1 VKTKLFILTAAAFL
15 VVSQLAAQDSTL
27 VEETVYQNKVLF
39 LPALGSTPETGFLFG
54 AVVVPQ
60 FKLSGAGEDTRS
72 SGVLFSG
79 IYTSKSQ
86 ILLSIAP
93 DIILPEEA
101 WIINGNYF
109 VNYFP
114 NSYWGVGPKSRE
126 SDEINVLFT
135 EISVEQTVLKQVS
148 RGIFTGP
155 YIRLNKVYNL
165 SFEDRDGV
173 SLPAQDVPGAAGS
186 ISSGVGWMSRWDL
199 RNSNMTPTQ
208 NHFIQFSFLV
218 NSSLLGSTDQYTSY
232 QLDARKYVDLKQDG
246 RSVLAFQWLYR
257 SLTGNPPFLEMSE
270 LGGDRIGRGYYAGR
284 YRDLNALQFQSEL
297 RQSIKGRFGFTVFG
311 AMGEVWHRYE
321 DFNVSPVKW
330 STGAGFRFN
339 INKHDPTNIRIDYG
353 IGKGTSGF
361 YIQFGEAF

>member
-1 VKTKLFILTAAAFL
+1 MKLFILSAAAFL
-15 VVSQLAAQDSTL
+15 VVSPVAAQDSTMA
-27 VEETVYQNKVLF
+27 EETAYQNKVLF

-60 FKLSGAGEDTRS
+60 FKRSGAGPDTRS
-72 SGVLFSG
+72 SSVLFSG
-79 IYTSKSQ
+79 IYTSKNQ

-93 DIILPEEA
+93 DIILPREA

-114 NSYWGVGPKSRE
+114 NSYWGIGPKSRG

-135 EISVEQTVLKQVS
+135 EITAEQTVLKKVS
-148 RGIFTGP
+148 RGFFTGP
-155 YIRLNKVYNL
+155 YIRWNKVYNL

-173 SLPAQDVPGAAGS
+173 SLPALDVPGGAGS
-186 ISSGVGWMSRWDL
+186 VSSGVGWMSRWDL

-208 NHFIQFSFLV
+208 NHFIQVSFLV
-218 NSSLLGSTDQYTSY
+218 NSSLLGSTDQYTSF
-232 QLDARKYVDLKQDG
+232 QFDARKYLDLKQGG
-246 RSVLAFQWLYR
+246 RSVLALQGLYR
-257 SLTGNPPFLEMSE
+257 SLTGNPPFLELSE

-284 YRDLNALQFQSEL
+284 YRDLNALQLQSEL
-297 RQSIKGRFGFTVFG
+297 RQTIRGRFGFTVFG

-321 DFNVSPVKW
+321 DFNVSSVKW
-330 STGAGFRFN
+330 STGLGFRIN
-339 INKHDPTNIRIDYG
+339 INKNDPTNIRIDYG